1 MNLIDHGFI
10 YPLCSL
16 QAFPKAPHADCE
28 LRPDPED
35 ACCQVMF
42 CPDPDAP
49 PRSASSA
56 SGAPSGDG
64 GGGPDLNLKAVEP
77 LPSPDGC
84 VFKGESYAKGERFYD
99 GCEQQCQC
107 MG

>member
-1 MNLIDHGFI
+1 MF
-10 YPLCSL
+10 PL
-16 QAFPKAPHADCE
+16 QVFPKASHADCE

-42 CPDPDAP
+42 CPDPDA
-49 PRSASSA
+49 
-56 SGAPSGDG
+56 APSGG
-64 GGGPDLNLKAVEP
+64 GHDSPSGGDTDNLKAVEP
-77 LPSPDGC
+77 LQFDGC

>member
-1 MNLIDHGFI
+1 M
-10 YPLCSL
+10 
-16 QAFPKAPHADCE
+16 QVFPEASPDCE

-35 ACCQVMF
+35 PCCQVMF

-49 PRSASSA
+49 ASA
-56 SGAPSGDG
+56 SGG
-64 GGGPDLNLKAVEP
+64 GGASLKAVEP
-77 LPSPDGC
+77 LRFDGC
-84 VFKGESYAKGERFYD
+84 VFKNESHAKGDRFYD

>member
-1 MNLIDHGFI
+1 MLF
-10 YPLCSL
+10 
-16 QAFPKAPHADCE
+16 QVFPKASHADCE

-35 ACCQVMF
+35 SCCQVMF

-49 PRSASSA
+49 AS
-56 SGAPSGDG
+56 PSG
-64 GGGPDLNLKAVEP
+64 GGGGGEGGGPASVLKAVEP
-77 LPSPDGC
+77 LQFDGC

>member
-1 MNLIDHGFI
+1 M
-10 YPLCSL
+10 

-28 LRPDPED
+28 LRPDSED
-35 ACCQVMF
+35 PCCQVMF
-42 CPDPDAP
+42 CPDPDAT
-49 PRSASSA
+49 PRSTA
-56 SGAPSGDG
+56 SGAPSAG
-64 GGGPDLNLKAVEP
+64 GGSGRDPDLLRAVEP

>member
-10 YPLCSL
+10 YPLCSF

-49 PRSASSA
+49 PRSASA
-56 SGAPSGDG
+56 SGAPSGG
-64 GGGPDLNLKAVEP
+64 GGDDLKAVEP